1 MPKPNSRACMISGS
15 PGIGKS
21 TSVRLIARELGYNV
35 IEFNASDNRSK
46 KFIDNLIKDMSTSN
60 SMDYYN

>member
-1 MPKPNSRACMISGS
+1 MISGP
-15 PGIGKS
+15 PGLGKS
-21 TSVRLIARELGYNV
+21 STVKLVARELGYNV

-60 SMDYYN
+60 SMDYYH